1 MDQILIPV
9 EFAPALLEWYAKH
22 ARVLPWREDPQPYKV
37 WVSEIML
44 QQTRVEAVKPYF
56 ERFVEVLPDLKALA
70 EAEEQ
75 TLLKLWEGLGYYNR
89 VRNMQKAA
97 RQALEEYGSLPA
109 SEEELLRLPGI
120 GPYTAGAVASIA
132 FGKPAAAVDGNVLR
146 VVTRLVAYGA
156 DISKQSVRRKV
167 AEALLPSAA
176 SAPADF
182 NQAMMELGATVC
194 LPNGAPKCGDC
205 PAAHLCR
212 AHREGRE
219 LSFPVKKPKRERSI
233 LQKTIFL
240 LEQDGKTAIYK
251 RPDSGLL
258 AGLWGFPETDDF
270 MDEREAE
277 EYLDSL
283 GVRTE
288 EIFSLGEAKH
298 IFSHAEWH
306 MTGYRAVLRSLP
318 GSADAGKLL
327 PESTLFLPSEKIREE
342 YALPSAYSFYTK
354 QLR

>member
-1 MDQILIPV
+1 MQSMPEFFPGEKILSLIKSG
-9 EFAPALLEWYAKH
+9 F
-22 ARVLPWREDPQPYKV
+22 Q
-37 WVSEIML
+37 EIML

-283 GVRTE
+283 G
-288 EIFSLGEAKH
+288 
-298 IFSHAEWH
+298 
-306 MTGYRAVLRSLP
+306 
-318 GSADAGKLL
+318 SADGRNFFSGRSKAYLL
-327 PESTLFLPSEKIREE
+327 SRGVAYDGIPGRSAQSSRICRCRKASSGE
-342 YALPSAYSFYTK
+342 YAFFAVGKNQRGVCSAVGLQFLYKTAEIGNRSFSFFVS
-354 QLR
+354 R